1 VVAAVV
7 VVVVAAVVAAAV
19 AVAGGNAGKRLA
31 NLESSINRASV
42 DSSEPTGAR
51 GAPPSGGPKQYPY
64 SGLNCGFLLV
74 VHLTALVGGGLYV
87 WKHGLHWGLVALTAV
102 LTVFTILS
110 LSAGYHRLFS
120 HKTYEAHPAFR
131 AFLLIFGAA
140 AFQNSAITWAADHR
154 RHHRNVD
161 TDDDPYNARR
171 GFWYSHVGWVL
182 RKTEEAHEVHPV
194 PDLWRDPL
202 IRWQHQLYMIIGT
215 VSGFVLPILIS
226 WLAFHDAL
234 GGLLIA
240 GAFRVMFVWHV
251 TFSINSFAHMIGSQP
266 YSDRNT
272 SRDSLFTAVLSLGE
286 GYHNF
291 HHTFPV
297 DYRNGVRRRDFDPSK
312 WTIRAASM
320 VGLTRNLR
328 RTPKAI
334 VLRARLRM
342 EARRLEKQPVP
353 APVRERLEVI
363 KAELEQRLAR
373 WHTLAGRFEAL
384 RSRGGARARRI
395 RRRLQVTIRHVR
407 RDLDVA
413 QQAWRETVRAAR
425 LDIA

>member
-1 VVAAVV
+1 MAAA
-7 VVVVAAVVAAAV
+7 AAVVAAA
-19 AVAGGNAGKRLA
+19 AAAAGNAGNRQTILD
-31 NLESSINRASV
+31 SSTHRASV
-42 DSSEPTGAR
+42 DSVEPTGAR
-51 GAPPSGGPKQYPY
+51 GAPSGEPKQYPY
-64 SGLNCGFLLV
+64 SVLNCTFLLV

-87 WKHGLHWGLVALTAV
+87 LKHGVTFGIVGLTAIWTF
-102 LTVFTILS
+102 LTILS

-120 HKTYEAHPAFR
+120 HKTYEAHPIFR
-131 AFLLIFGAA
+131 GLLLAFGAA

-154 RHHRNVD
+154 RHHKQVD

-171 GFWYSHVGWVL
+171 GFWYSHIGWVL
-182 RKTEEAHEVHPV
+182 RQTEPAHEVYPV

-202 IRWQHQLYMIIGT
+202 IRWQHKIYMLIGS
-215 VSGFVLPILIS
+215 VFGFVLPTLAA
-226 WLAFHDAL
+226 WLLLNDAL

-240 GAFRVMFVWHV
+240 GAFRIMFVWHV
-251 TFSINSFAHMIGSQP
+251 TFSINSFAHIVGSQP

-272 SRDSLFTAVLSLGE
+272 SRDSLFTAFLSLGE

-297 DYRNGVRRRDFDPSK
+297 DYRNGVRVRDFDPSK
-312 WTIRAASM
+312 WTIRAASL
-320 VGLTRNLR
+320 VGLARNLR

-342 EARRLEKQPVP
+342 EARTLEKQPVP
-353 APVRERLEVI
+353 APLRERLDRI

-384 RSRGGARARRI
+384 RDRGEVRARRI

-407 RDLDVA
+407 RDLRVA
-413 QQAWRETVRAAR
+413 QQAWREAVRAAQME
-425 LDIA
+425 IA

>member
-1 VVAAVV
+1 
-7 VVVVAAVVAAAV
+7 
-19 AVAGGNAGKRLA
+19 
-31 NLESSINRASV
+31 LESSTNRAPV
-42 DSSEPTGAR
+42 DSLEPTGAR
-51 GAPPSGGPKQYPY
+51 GAPTGGPKQYPY
-64 SGLNCGFLLV
+64 SWLNCSFLLV
-74 VHLTALVGGGLYV
+74 VHLTALLGGGYYLYR
-87 WKHGLHWGLVALTAV
+87 HGLSLGLAV
-102 LTVFTILS
+102 LTASWVFFTILS

-120 HKTYEAHPAFR
+120 HRTYEAHPIFR
-131 AFLLIFGAA
+131 AFLLAFGAG

-171 GFWYSHVGWVL
+171 GFWYSHIGWVL
-182 RKTEEAHEVHPV
+182 RQTEPAHERHPV
-194 PDLWRDPL
+194 PDLWRDPM
-202 IRWQHQLYMIIGT
+202 IRWQHKLYMVLGAVVGFGLPTLLAWLLFKDPIG
-215 VSGFVLPILIS
+215 GFLV
-226 WLAFHDAL
+226 
-234 GGLLIA
+234 A
-240 GAFRVMFVWHV
+240 GMLRVVFVWHV
-251 TFSINSFAHMIGSQP
+251 TFSINSVAHMVGSQP

-297 DYRNGVRRRDFDPSK
+297 DYRNGVRVRDFDPSK
-312 WTIRAASM
+312 WTIRAASL

-342 EARRLEKQPVP
+342 EARTLEKQPVP
-353 APVRERLEVI
+353 APLRERLDRI

-407 RDLDVA
+407 RDLRVA
-413 QQAWRETVRAAR
+413 QQKWRETVRAAQ
-425 LDIA
+425 LEMA